1 MKALQR
7 WFFVLPLALGLGVA
21 LGGCDKLGLG
31 KKKGDE
37 SAGTE
42 GGKRGAS
49 GAPAGPLQKAPAP
62 EWAADGKVKLGSVEG
77 TFMVTEKLGLDL
89 ALRPTPKGTK
99 VTSGAKQEV
108 TTMDGMQALLEVDV
122 AEALGKLSPEVAF
135 DYKSQ
140 WKSGVKFTVALGG
153 YEPVDLEAPAI
164 SPSYGLKRA
173 LEGVKNRGV
182 SFGKEPDAP
191 PREHTVVYL
200 AGLEAKVIGPAKTL
214 VEVDWVAAQED
225 LPGRRGKT
233 CEGYKDNKGGTTKSL
248 PLEQIDRNIV
258 IYERKTAKE
267 ITRKKFDAAADCPM
281 FAFGDTAK
289 TYPEDSAIETWLRGE
304 RAKK

>member
-7 WFFVLPLALGLGVA
+7 SLFVLPLALGLCVA

-42 GGKRGAS
+42 GGQR

-62 EWAADGKVKLGSVEG
+62 EWQADGKVKLGKAEG

-99 VTSGAKQEV
+99 VTSGTKQEL

-122 AEALGKLSPEVAF
+122 ADALGKLSPEEAF

-153 YEPVDLEAPAI
+153 YEPVELEAPGI
-164 SPSYGLKRA
+164 SPRYGLTRA

-182 SFGKEPDAP
+182 SFGKESDAP
-191 PREHTVVYL
+191 SREHTVVYL
-200 AGLEAKVIGPAKTL
+200 AGLDAKVIGPAKTL
-214 VEVDWVAAQED
+214 VEVDWIGVQED

-248 PLEQIDRNIV
+248 PLEQVDRNIV

-267 ITRKKFDAAADCPM
+267 ITRKKFDASSDCPM
-281 FAFGDTAK
+281 FALGDTAK
-289 TYPEDSAIETWLRGE
+289 TYPDDSAIESWLRGE